1 MSLENAILSLAAAI
15 EKLAAGS
22 AAAPAAAAPA
32 PAPAAEK
39 AEKPAAKA
47 AAKKEAPAYTPK
59 YTFEQMQALMND
71 VKEKISKDKAVSIR
85 NDHGGGAAKLA
96 EITDPKVVDAVAKAA
111 EDALAEA
118 DDEGV

>member
-22 AAAPAAAAPA
+22 AAAPAAAPA
-32 PAPAAEK
+32 STPAAEK

-47 AAKKEAPAYTPK
+47 AAKKEVPAYAPK

-71 VKEKISKDKAVSIR
+71 VKEKIGKDKAIGIR
-85 NDHGGGAAKLA
+85 DAHGGGAAKLS
-96 EITDPKVVDAVAKAA
+96 EITDPKVVDAVAAAA
-111 EDALAEA
+111 EAALAEA
-118 DDEGV
+118 DEGV